1 MIHLTID
8 EVLTLS
14 TEKMR
19 RHGVP
24 EQEAEIAAPIF
35 LEGELWGKRTHGFRY
50 LETCLVQY
58 QLGATRRQ
66 EMRIEGTTAN
76 SALVNGGFHFPFVV
90 HYTAMQLAM
99 EIAEVRG
106 MAVVGVRN
114 SGVSGLLGYYSQMA
128 TEAGLIGIAFN
139 SAVAAVVAPGG
150 VTPLLS
156 TNPLTIG
163 IPRLDHP
170 PLILDMATSA
180 GTYSQVMV
188 AQRDHA
194 LLPAGIAVDP
204 EGQPTTDP
212 FKAVD
217 EAHHTRLLP
226 FGGYKGFG
234 LALMIELLC
243 SAGLGTPIGTQKLT
257 LSLDPASCNG
267 LYFVFRP
274 DLFVEREVFDAQ
286 VTQLLADLE
295 SSTPAKSSVMRFP
308 GEASQRRKTELL
320 SRGIIDLEE
329 PTYAFLTD
337 ARAPVPFAREQGL
350 AQPFRSGGI
359 R

>member
-1 MIHLTID
+1 
-8 EVLTLS
+8 
-14 TEKMR
+14 MR

-58 QLGATRRQ
+58 QQGAERRQ
-66 EMRIEGTTAN
+66 EMRIEDTTAN
-76 SALVNGGFHFPFVV
+76 SALVDGGFHCPFFV
-90 HYTAMQLAM
+90 HTTAMQRAI
-99 EIAEVRG
+99 EIARARG
-106 MAVVGVRN
+106 IAVVGVRN

-128 TEAGLIGIAFN
+128 TEAGLVGIAFN

-163 IPRLDHP
+163 IPRLAHP

-204 EGQPTTDP
+204 EGQPTRDP
-212 FKAVD
+212 FEAVD

-226 FGGYKGFG
+226 FGGHKGFG

-257 LSLDPASCNG
+257 PSLDPAYCNG

-274 DLFVEREVFDAQ
+274 DLFVRPEVFDAQ

-295 SSTPAKSSVMRFP
+295 RSAPASRDGVRFP
-308 GEASQRRKTELL
+308 GEASQRRKAELL
-320 SRGIIDLEE
+320 SRGIVDLDE
-329 PTYAFLTD
+329 PTYAFLAD
-337 ARAPVPFAREQGL
+337 ARASVNFAREQGQV
-350 AQPFRSGGI
+350 ASVRSGGA
-359 R
+359 

>member
-1 MIHLTID
+1 MIHLTVQ
-8 EVLTLS
+8 EALELS
-14 TEKMR
+14 IAKML

-24 EQEAEIAAPIF
+24 EQEARIAAPIF

-58 QLGATRRQ
+58 HIGATRRQ
-66 EMRIEGTTAN
+66 EMTIERKTAT
-76 SALVNGGFHFPFVV
+76 SALVDGGFHFPFFG
-90 HYTAMQLAM
+90 HYTAMQLAI
-99 EIAEVRG
+99 ELARSAGV
-106 MAVVGVRN
+106 AVVGVRN

-128 TEAGLIGIAFN
+128 TGVGLIGMAIN

-163 IPRLDHP
+163 LPRLDHP

-194 LLPAGIAVDP
+194 RLPAGIAVDL
-204 EGQPTTDP
+204 EGKPTTDP

-217 EAHHTRLLP
+217 EAYHTRLLP

-243 SAGLGTPIGTQKLT
+243 GAGLGTPIGKDKLT
-257 LSLDPASCNG
+257 PSFDPAYCNG

-274 DLFVEREVFDAQ
+274 DLFVEREVFDAH
-286 VTQLLADLE
+286 VSQLLADLE
-295 SSTPAKSSVMRFP
+295 SSTSVTNSAFRFP
-308 GEASQRRKTELL
+308 GEESQRRKAEIL
-320 SRGIIDLEE
+320 SRGFLELEE
-329 PTYAFLTD
+329 PTYIFLC
-337 ARAPVPFAREQGL
+337 
-350 AQPFRSGGI
+350 S
-359 R
+359 